1 MLKNLLIILL
11 FNITLNFVV
20 FPVSAKS
27 ANSLAHDALLKQV
40 SEFVQGQV
48 NPNNTPNITVKAM
61 PLDSRIRISHCQSEL
76 QFDMP
81 SRQRFTRHFPIKA
94 SCFDEGASWKAYV
107 QVRVYEYIET
117 IVTTTHIAKGE
128 VISSDMI
135 ETALVDRNKV
145 RAKSTDS
152 MSNIVGGRAMRNIT
166 RGFQVS
172 GSDVCLVCK
181 GDSVA
186 IIADYNNLTI
196 KTSGTALENGSF
208 GQSIQVQN
216 NSSERIV
223 KGVIGDLRQIFIKL

>member
-11 FNITLNFVV
+11 LSINFIFVA
-20 FPVSAKS
+20 FPLSAKT
-27 ANSLAHDALLKQV
+27 ANSLAHDALLQQV
-40 SEFVQGQV
+40 SDFVQEQV
-48 NPNNTPNITVKAM
+48 NPHNTPNITVKAM
-61 PLDSRIRISHCQSEL
+61 PLDSRIRITQCQSEL
-76 QFDMP
+76 EFEMP

-94 SCFDEGASWKAYV
+94 TCYDNGANWKAYV

-128 VISSDMI
+128 VVSKDMI
-135 ETALVDRNKV
+135 KTALVDKSKV
-145 RAKSTDS
+145 RAKSTDA
-152 MSNIVGGRAMRNIT
+152 MENIIGGRAMRNIS

-181 GDSVA
+181 GDSVS
-186 IIADYNNLTI
+186 IIADYNNLSI

-208 GQSIQVQN
+208 GESIQVKN